1 MTPRPP
7 LDLFLPVRWIVSLML
22 IVVVTVTI
30 LQIVLRYVFNAPLI
44 WSEEFVRLL
53 IVWITFI
60 GASAV
65 CYDGRH
71 LNVDI
76 FLKAAPPRVRAVL
89 RVFNAVVSLFFLAV
103 LGWHSITLV
112 NIEMMQD
119 MSALPLKIGH
129 IRLAATV
136 GCVLMA
142 IGILA
147 RIFYRRPRLERID
160 PSACQNDAM

>member
-1 MTPRPP
+1 MQPKEPI
-7 LDLFLPVRWIVSLML
+7 DLFLPVRWIVTGLL
-22 IVVVTVTI
+22 IVVVATTLAQI
-30 LQIVLRYVFNAPLI
+30 LMRYAFNAPLI

-71 LNVDI
+71 LNVEV
-76 FLKAAPPRVRAVL
+76 FLKAAPPRL
-89 RVFNAVVSLFFLAV
+89 RQVMRLTNAVISLGFLAV

-112 NIEMMQD
+112 KIEMMQD

-129 IRLAATV
+129 IRLAATI
-136 GCVLMA
+136 GCGLMIVA
-142 IGILA
+142 ILA
-147 RIFYRRPRLERID
+147 RIFYRRPGLRRID
-160 PSACQNDAM
+160 PVHVEDDAM

>member
-1 MTPRPP
+1 MTRQEP
-7 LDLFLPVRWIVSLML
+7 LDLFRPVRWIVTIML
-22 IVVVTVTI
+22 IVVVATTL
-30 LQIVLRYVFNAPLI
+30 LQILMRYAFNAPLI

-71 LNVDI
+71 LNVEV
-76 FLKAAPPRVRAVL
+76 FLKAAPPRLRAAMRL
-89 RVFNAVVSLFFLAV
+89 FNAVVSLIFLAV

-112 NIEMMQD
+112 KIEMMQD

-136 GCVLMA
+136 GCALMA

-147 RIFYRRPRLERID
+147 RIIYRRPGLSRID
-160 PSACQNDAM
+160 PAHVENDAM

>member
-1 MTPRPP
+1 MTPKEPI
-7 LDLFLPVRWIVSLML
+7 DLFLPVRWIVTAML
-22 IVVVTVTI
+22 IVVVATT
-30 LQIVLRYVFNAPLI
+30 LAQIVMRYAFNAPLI

-71 LNVDI
+71 LNVEV
-76 FLKAAPPRVRAVL
+76 FLKAAPPRVRSVL
-89 RVFNAVVSLFFLAV
+89 RIFNAVVSLGFLAV

-112 NIEMMQD
+112 KIEMMQD
-119 MSALPLKIGH
+119 LSALPLKVGH
-129 IRLAATV
+129 IRLAATI
-136 GCVLMA
+136 GCALMI

-147 RIFYRRPRLERID
+147 RIFYRRPGLSRID
-160 PSACQNDAM
+160 PTHVENDAM

>member
-1 MTPRPP
+1 MPPKEP
-7 LDLFLPVRWIVSLML
+7 LDLFLPVRWIVSAML
-22 IVVVTVTI
+22 IIVVTITI
-30 LQIVLRYVFNAPLI
+30 LQIVMRYAFNAPLI
-44 WSEEFVRLL
+44 WSEELVRLMV
-53 IVWITFI
+53 VWITFI

-71 LNVDI
+71 LNVEV
-76 FLKAAPPRVRAVL
+76 FFKAAPPRLRAAMRL
-89 RVFNAVVSLFFLAV
+89 FNGVVSLAFLAV

-112 NIEMMQD
+112 KIEMMQD

-136 GCVLMA
+136 GCVLMI

-147 RIFYRRPRLERID
+147 RIFYRRPGLRRND
-160 PSACQNDAM
+160 PVTIENDAM

>member
-1 MTPRPP
+1 MTPKPP
-7 LDLFLPVRWIVSLML
+7 IDIFLPVRWIVSAML
-22 IVVVTVTI
+22 VIVVSVTI

-76 FLKAAPPRVRAVL
+76 FLKAAPPRLRTAM

-112 NIEMMQD
+112 QIEMMQD

-147 RIFYRRPRLERID
+147 RIFYRRPGLNRID
-160 PSACQNDAM
+160 PMACDSDAM

>member
-1 MTPRPP
+1 MTRQEP
-7 LDLFLPVRWIVSLML
+7 LDLFRPVRWIVTIML
-22 IVVVTVTI
+22 IVVVATTL
-30 LQIVLRYVFNAPLI
+30 LQIIMRYAFNAPLI

-71 LNVDI
+71 LNVEV
-76 FLKAAPPRVRAVL
+76 FLKAAPPRLRAAM

-112 NIEMMQD
+112 KIEMMQD

-136 GCVLMA
+136 GCALMVIA
-142 IGILA
+142 ILA
-147 RIFYRRPRLERID
+147 RLFYRRPGLSRID
-160 PSACQNDAM
+160 PAHVENDAM

>member
-1 MTPRPP
+1 MKPKTP
-7 LDLFLPVRWIVSLML
+7 LDLFAPIRWL
-22 IVVVTVTI
+22 ISALLGVVVFTTL
-30 LQIVLRYVFNAPLI
+30 LQIVMRYAFNAPLI
-44 WSEEFVRLL
+44 WSEEFVKLL

-71 LNVDI
+71 LNVEV
-76 FLKAAPPRVRAVL
+76 FLKAAPPRLRAAM
-89 RVFNAVVSLFFLAV
+89 RVFNAVVSLGFLSV

-112 NIEMMQD
+112 KIEMMQD

-136 GCVLMA
+136 GCVLMV

-147 RIFYRRPRLERID
+147 RMFYRRPGLSRID
-160 PSACQNDAM
+160 PTHVENDAM